1 VPAITFRSSKRYCLT
16 EIWIADIIFY
26 RPGSQDD
33 LHKVKDDSMEQV
45 SFHAEQSK
53 PSVLYQCHL
62 SLAQKSR
69 LAPFAGYLMPLWYS
83 SISAEHEA
91 VRKTAGIFDCT
102 HMGIIGIIG
111 PDAGDFLNLIT
122 TNDISTL
129 QKGKAQYSY
138 VLDAQ
143 GHVLDDIIVYR
154 RDRENFMVVVNACN
168 EQKIKTYLADLQ
180 SKRVYIDQNNAG
192 RKAPQR
198 VEIRDMHNING
209 GIDYKVDMAVQ
220 GPVSLELLGRLAD
233 NNLREVVTNLK
244 SFTFVEGSIGGTE
257 CIISRTGYT
266 GAKIGFELFVH
277 PAAATVLWRK
287 LLEKGKDLGVLPCG
301 LGARD
306 SLRIEAGLPL
316 YGHELAGPFDI
327 SPFEAGYGWAVKL
340 EKEFFVGKEAVAERT
355 RKTDM
360 QVARIELPGQKGI
373 RPVRQDDCVVN
384 TKSEC
389 VGWVLSCAKVDDTQI
404 ALAYVKKNIV
414 VEGTELAV
422 HYMPR
427 KANHSQR
434 VQLGEQR
441 ECDITGKVV
450 TRFARF

>member
-1 VPAITFRSSKRYCLT
+1 MSDRYYLT
-16 EIWIADIIFY
+16 EIRASDIICC
-26 RPGSQDD
+26 PGSRDD
-33 LHKVKDDSMEQV
+33 LRKVKDNLMEQV
-45 SFHAEQSK
+45 SLHSQQSK

-83 SISAEHEA
+83 SISAEHQA
-91 VRKTAGIFDCT
+91 VRQTAGIFDCT

-111 PDAGDFLNLIT
+111 ADAENFLNLIT
-122 TNDISTL
+122 TNDVSKL
-129 QKGKAQYSY
+129 QKGGAQYNY
-138 VLDAQ
+138 ILDAE
-143 GHVLDDIIVYR
+143 GHVLDDIIVYCR
-154 RDRENFMVVVNACN
+154 SRQNFMVVINACN
-168 EQKIKTYLADLQ
+168 EQKIKTYLADVQ
-180 SKRVYIDQNNAG
+180 NGSVCIDQNNSG
-192 RKAPQR
+192 RTTPQR

-209 GIDYKVDMAVQ
+209 GEDYKVDIA
-220 GPVSLELLGRLAD
+220 L
-233 NNLREVVTNLK
+233 TNLK
-244 SFTFVEGSIGGTE
+244 SFMFTEGLIGGAE

-266 GAKIGFELFVH
+266 GAKVGFELFVH
-277 PAAATVLWRK
+277 PASATVLWRK

-327 SPFEAGYGWAVKL
+327 SSFEAGYGWAVKL
-340 EKEFFVGKEAVAERT
+340 DKEFFIGKEAVSKRA

-360 QVARIELPGQKGI
+360 QVARMELPGQKGI
-373 RPVRQDDCVVN
+373 RPVRQDDCVIN
-384 TKSEC
+384 TKGEC

-404 ALAYVKKNIV
+404 ALVYVKKNAAA
-414 VEGTELAV
+414 EGAELAV

-434 VQLGEQR
+434 TPLGEKI
-441 ECDITGKVV
+441 ESDINGKVLS
-450 TRFARF
+450 RFARF

>member
-1 VPAITFRSSKRYCLT
+1 
-16 EIWIADIIFY
+16 
-26 RPGSQDD
+26 
-33 LHKVKDDSMEQV
+33 MEQV
-45 SFHAEQSK
+45 SLHGQQSK

-83 SISAEHEA
+83 SISSEHQA
-91 VRKTAGIFDCT
+91 VRQAAGIFDCT
-102 HMGIIGIIG
+102 HMGIIEISGR
-111 PDAGDFLNLIT
+111 DAEDFLNLIA
-122 TNDISTL
+122 TNDASTL
-129 QKGKAQYSY
+129 QKGGAQYSY
-138 VLDAQ
+138 ILDAQ

-154 RDRENFMVVVNACN
+154 RSRENFMVVVNACN
-168 EQKIKTYLADLQ
+168 EQKIKMYLAALQ
-180 SKRVYIDQNNAG
+180 NGSVCIDQNNPG
-192 RKAPQR
+192 RTVPRR

-209 GIDYKVDMAVQ
+209 GEDYKVDMAVQ
-220 GPVSLELLGRLAD
+220 GPVSLELLSCLAD
-233 NNLREVVTNLK
+233 DKQRAELANLK
-244 SFTFVEGSIGGTE
+244 SFAFVEGLIGGTE

-266 GAKIGFELFVH
+266 GAKVGFELFVH

-340 EKEFFVGKEAVAERT
+340 DKEFFIGKDAVAERAQ
-355 RKTDM
+355 KMQM

-384 TKSEC
+384 AKSEC

-404 ALAYVKKNIV
+404 ALAYVKKNAA
-414 VEGTELAV
+414 VEGAELAV

-434 VQLGEQR
+434 TQLGVTIES
-441 ECDITGKVV
+441 DITGNVV
-450 TRFARF
+450 SRFARF